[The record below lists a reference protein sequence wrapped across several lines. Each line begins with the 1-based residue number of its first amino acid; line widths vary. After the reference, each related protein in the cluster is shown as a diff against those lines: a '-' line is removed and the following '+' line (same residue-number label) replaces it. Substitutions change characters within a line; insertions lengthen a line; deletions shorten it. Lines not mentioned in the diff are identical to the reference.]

1 MESIDKMITRII
13 EINNELN
20 EGPETNLVNERD
32 NLITTLEIIEKYD
45 NEVFLPVNWQLLG
58 LKFSTIQRYS

>member
-45 NEVFLPVNWQLLG
+45 DEVFLPVNFQLLG
-58 LKFSTIQRYS
+58 LKFETIQSYS

>member
-1 MESIDKMITRII
+1 MESINKMISRII

-45 NEVFLPVNWQLLG
+45 DEVFLPVNWQLLG
-58 LKFSTIQRYS
+58 LKFSAIESYS

>member
-45 NEVFLPVNWQLLG
+45 DEVFLPVNFQLLG
-58 LKFSTIQRYS
+58 LKFEAIQSYS

>member
-1 MESIDKMITRII
+1 METIDKIIARVI

-20 EGPETNLVNERD
+20 DGPELNLVNERD

-45 NEVFLPVNWQLLG
+45 DEVFLPVNFQLLG
-58 LKFSTIQRYS
+58 LKFETIQRYS

>member
-1 MESIDKMITRII
+1 METIDKIIARVI

-20 EGPETNLVNERD
+20 DGPELNLVNERD

-58 LKFSTIQRYS
+58 LKFSAIESYS

>member
-45 NEVFLPVNWQLLG
+45 NEVFLPVNFQLLG
-58 LKFSTIQRYS
+58 LKFETIQRYS

>member
-45 NEVFLPVNWQLLG
+45 DEVFLPVNFQLLG
-58 LKFSTIQRYS
+58 LKFETIQRYS

>member
-1 MESIDKMITRII
+1 MESINKMISRII

-20 EGPETNLVNERD
+20 EHPETNLVNERD

-45 NEVFLPVNWQLLG
+45 DEVFLPVNWQLLG
-58 LKFSTIQRYS
+58 LKFSAIESYS